1 MNSVMQMLFW
11 PEHLPEKV
19 EHVGARRATLSKLS
33 PATVNDAPIPT
44 PSLHVQLHAQPPTS
58 VIHRPDGQ
66 RRQCRASPLRAPL
79 PLQRESCLSLSVL
92 TGPKISLPPFLP
104 LPFALRDRLFPCFP
118 FSCASLPPC
127 LLSSSEG
134 EHQLFS
140 SPSAF
145 LHFPSLCL
153 NDDGLNFLGQR
164 FQTNS
169 SKDGLERKQS
179 SKGSRYCGGSQR

>member
-1 MNSVMQMLFW
+1 MNV
-11 PEHLPEKV
+11 
-19 EHVGARRATLSKLS
+19 SKLS

-79 PLQRESCLSLSVL
+79 PLQRESCLSLCPHL
-92 TGPKISLPPFLP
+92 AQNISSFLP
-104 LPFALRDRLFPCFP
+104 LPFAVRDRLFPCFP
-118 FSCASLPPC
+118 FSCASLP
-127 LLSSSEG
+127 LFSSSEG

-153 NDDGLNFLGQR
+153 NDGGLNSLGQSS
-164 FQTNS
+164 QTNS
-169 SKDGLERKQS
+169 PKDGMDWRENNLLKEVANV
-179 SKGSRYCGGSQR
+179 GGVKDRQVGPHR